1 MRLQQGKNTM
11 RRSLALALAAATIG
25 SFSVLAAPQPQRV
38 RGVVEAVNARALT
51 VREADGKAVSVT
63 LDSGTKYAGAVKSS
77 LSKIAAGSYIG
88 AATKGSG
95 DFLVALEVVI
105 FPPSMRGAGDGH
117 YPWDKL
123 PDTTLSGGHSTAS
136 SMTNGN
142 VESARAIGGAVDTTM
157 TNGNVDAASPRG
169 GAKRIK
175 VSYKGGEQTIL
186 VPPTAP
192 VVALQPGDR
201 ALLSQGAA
209 VFVVATE
216 DAGTLTARFVVVGK
230 GVKPPM

>member
-1 MRLQQGKNTM
+1 M
-11 RRSLALALAAATIG
+11 RRIFALALAAVTIG
-25 SFSVLAAPQPQRV
+25 SFSAFAAPQPQRV
-38 RGVVEAVNARALT
+38 RGVVEAVSSTALT
-51 VREADGKAVSVT
+51 VREADGKAMRVT

-88 AATKGSG
+88 TATKGSG

-105 FPPSMRGAGDGH
+105 FPPAMRGAGDGH

-123 PDTTLSGGHSTAS
+123 PDTTVSGGHSTAS

-142 VESARAIGGAVDTTM
+142 VESTSATGGAVDTTM
-157 TNGNVDAASPRG
+157 TNGNVDTAALHG

-175 VSYKGGEQTIL
+175 VSYKGGTQTIL

-192 VVALQPGDR
+192 VVALQPGDQ
-201 ALLSQGAA
+201 ALLTQGAA
-209 VFVVATE
+209 VFLVATE
-216 DAGTLTARFVVVGK
+216 EAGTLTARFVVVGK
-230 GVKPPM
+230 NGVKPPM